1 MKVDISKTVSNR
13 TDLDSNNI
21 RTNINFSNI
30 DNQDMTLSRVSQIQ
44 IDDRKKVQSLSI
56 NSNQSQKNYLKQP

>member
-1 MKVDISKTVSNR
+1 MILEKDEKHDNLKNRLNQMKVDISKTVSNR

-30 DNQDMTLSRVSQIQ
+30 DNQEMTLSRVS
-44 IDDRKKVQSLSI
+44 
-56 NSNQSQKNYLKQP
+56 

>member
-1 MKVDISKTVSNR
+1 LILEKDEKNDNLKNRLNQMKVDISKTVSNR

-30 DNQDMTLSRVSQIQ
+30 DNQDMTLSRVS
-44 IDDRKKVQSLSI
+44 
-56 NSNQSQKNYLKQP
+56 

>member
-1 MKVDISKTVSNR
+1 MILEKDEKHDNLKNRLNQMKVDISKTVSNR

-30 DNQDMTLSRVSQIQ
+30 DNQDMTLSRVS
-44 IDDRKKVQSLSI
+44 
-56 NSNQSQKNYLKQP
+56 

>member
-56 NSNQSQKNYLKQP
+56 NSNQS

>member
-30 DNQDMTLSRVSQIQ
+30 DNQDMTLSRVS
-44 IDDRKKVQSLSI
+44 
-56 NSNQSQKNYLKQP
+56 

>member
-1 MKVDISKTVSNR
+1 LILEKDEKHDNLKNRLNQMKVDISKTVSNR

-30 DNQDMTLSRVSQIQ
+30 DNQDMTLSRVS
-44 IDDRKKVQSLSI
+44 
-56 NSNQSQKNYLKQP
+56 

>member
-1 MKVDISKTVSNR
+1 MKVDIQKTVSNR

-56 NSNQSQKNYLKQP
+56 NSNQS

>member
-1 MKVDISKTVSNR
+1 MKVDIQKTVSNR

-30 DNQDMTLSRVSQIQ
+30 DNQDMTLCRVSQIQ

-56 NSNQSQKNYLKQP
+56 NSNQS